1 MSKLVEKLTLVN
13 SLYAVVSETGKLY
26 SVDMNWNDAIEMVE
40 FYNRT
45 IHDEGKFMVKEISLN
60 DTVVIEGE
68 FAKKGLVTIDEE

>member
-1 MSKLVEKLTLVN
+1 MSKLVEKLILVN

-26 SVDMNWNDAIEMVE
+26 SVEMNSNDALEMVD
-40 FYNRT
+40 FYNDT
-45 IHDEGKFMVKEISLN
+45 IHDEGNFTVKEISLN